1 MEQIRVPI
9 PELTALFRELLDGA
23 PWSTVAGRYPP
34 ARG

>member
-9 PELTALFRELLDGA
+9 PEMPAVFRELLDGGA
-23 PWSTVAGRYPP
+23 WRQVAGRYPS

>member
-23 PWSTVAGRYPP
+23 PWSKVAGRYPP